1 MEMNEIIIN
10 VSEWAGVVA
19 VTLLL
24 TLSRRFTFRPVA
36 FKYQRRE
43 IILSI
48 ILAVTLIAA
57 SFFANLILH
66 LPTLPGSATT
76 ASATDAPRQY
86 LWAVAIL
93 LPVVLLLLIRRQPLL
108 SVGLSRP
115 TLSPAAML
123 GLALALITI
132 FLRGKIYGIL
142 DGVSTLELNHLILS
156 LVIALVGEIIFRGFL
171 QLRFSAWLGRTVGW
185 LVTSLVYFLF
195 CLPFVWQAAGGIF
208 SDFWLPA
215 IIQLAQAILLGWIM
229 RRSGNILASGLYQA
243 AHFWVSIL

>member
-24 TLSRRFTFRPVA
+24 TLSRRFTVRPVA

-43 IILSI
+43 VILSI
-48 ILAVTLIAA
+48 ILAVFLIAA
-57 SFFANLILH
+57 SLIANIVLH
-66 LPTLPGSATT
+66 LPTLPESTTTSAT
-76 ASATDAPRQY
+76 TDAPRQY

-93 LPVVLLLLIRRQPLL
+93 LPLVLLLLIRRQPLL

-123 GLALALITI
+123 GAALALITI

-142 DGVSTLELNHLILS
+142 DGVSALEFNHLILC

-171 QLRFSAWLGRTVGW
+171 QLRFSAWLGRTAGW

-195 CLPFVWQAAGGIF
+195 CLPFVWQAAGGEF
-208 SDFWLPA
+208 SAFWMPA
-215 IIQLAQAILLGWIM
+215 ILQLVQAVLLGWIM
-229 RRSGNILASGLYQA
+229 RRSGNVLASGLYQA
-243 AHFWVSIL
+243 AHFWVGIL